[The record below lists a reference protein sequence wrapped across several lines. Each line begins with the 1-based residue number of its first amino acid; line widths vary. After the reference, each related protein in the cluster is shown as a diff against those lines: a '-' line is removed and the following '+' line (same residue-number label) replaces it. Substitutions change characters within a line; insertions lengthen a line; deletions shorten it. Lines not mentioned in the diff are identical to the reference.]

1 MFENWTSR
9 SRNSESILFQEFDG
23 KYLTDSLHQH
33 SLYEL
38 SFIFRGS
45 GRWQI
50 GAASGEF
57 SPGTLL
63 LCPPRTLHA
72 WRSEERASEKV
83 GCSGIVLRFGRE
95 TLPKALLNLPE
106 MKVLERV
113 QEAFRAPLT
122 FEVSDRERLRT
133 RLRSI
138 DRAQGVLR
146 LARFYV
152 ALELIAG
159 FEYSQVSVVQQIRG
173 HLGARD
179 IARVEELKRFILH
192 RFAGPVTRAEAA
204 GLVGLD
210 EAAFSRFFRKTMG
223 TTFVDYLSSFRVRQA
238 AALLGSRRDLSLD
251 EIAAQ
256 SGFGSLPSFH
266 RQFKKRLGTTPDS
279 YRKAANSEILAP

>member
-9 SRNSESILFQEFDG
+9 SKISESILFQEFDA
-23 KYLTDSLHQH
+23 KELTDSLHQH
-33 SLYEL
+33 SLFEL
-38 SFIFRGS
+38 CFILRGS

-50 GAASGEF
+50 GATSGEF

-72 WRSEERASEKV
+72 WRSAQRANEK
-83 GCSGIVLRFGRE
+83 GYCSGIVVRFSRE
-95 TLPKALLNLPE
+95 TLPHALLNLPE
-106 MKVLERV
+106 MKVLQSV
-113 QEAFRAPLT
+113 QKAFRMPLT

-138 DRAQGVLR
+138 DRAQGALR

-152 ALELIAG
+152 ALELVAG
-159 FEYSQVSVVQQIRG
+159 FEYSQVTVGQVEKKIMR
-173 HLGARD
+173 ARD
-179 IARVEELKRFILH
+179 IARVEELKRFVFD
-192 RFAGPVTRAEAA
+192 RFSGPVSRAEAA
-204 GLVGLD
+204 KLVGLD
-210 EAAFSRFFRKTMG
+210 EAAFSRFFRRTMG

-251 EIAAQ
+251 EIAQQ